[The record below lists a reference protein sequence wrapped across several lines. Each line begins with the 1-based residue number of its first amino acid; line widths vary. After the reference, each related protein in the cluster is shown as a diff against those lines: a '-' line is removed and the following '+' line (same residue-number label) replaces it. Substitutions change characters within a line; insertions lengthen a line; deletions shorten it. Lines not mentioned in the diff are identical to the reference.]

1 MGLGVRI
8 LCWKCFVGAKASHY
22 VLALAIYSLAPSY
35 RREWTRMGWR
45 ITSEDLR
52 LIMHFTRNWFHYGTI
67 GFAVGCALVGAIRV
81 VLT

>member
-1 MGLGVRI
+1 
-8 LCWKCFVGAKASHY
+8 
-22 VLALAIYSLAPSY
+22 
-35 RREWTRMGWR
+35 MGWR

-67 GFAVGCALVGAIRV
+67 GFAVGCALVGAIRG